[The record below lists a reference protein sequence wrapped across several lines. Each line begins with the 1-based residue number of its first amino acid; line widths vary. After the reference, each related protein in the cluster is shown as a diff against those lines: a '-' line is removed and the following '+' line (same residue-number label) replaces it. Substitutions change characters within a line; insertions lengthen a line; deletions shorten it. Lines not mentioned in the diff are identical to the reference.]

1 MFADGDGVKID
12 KQRAYNYFRKL
23 IFQYGLDSFGTP
35 EAPFVAKSYVALGL
49 SYLEGIPGVLKT
61 NPIIA
66 HELFHDAASSYPDP
80 EAQYYLGL
88 LYLEGRGV
96 PKDAITAARWLA
108 LSASNNGHRAQ
119 ALLGAMLFK
128 GEQVE
133 RQAGR
138 GLFWLTI
145 AKEAAG
151 PDEGWITDMYASA
164 FAQVSDNERAL
175 ADEYLVDWL
184 KTRWE

>member
-88 LYLEGRGV
+88 LYLAVRSQQ
-96 PKDAITAARWLA
+96 R
-108 LSASNNGHRAQ
+108 R
-119 ALLGAMLFK
+119 
-128 GEQVE
+128 
-133 RQAGR
+133 
-138 GLFWLTI
+138 
-145 AKEAAG
+145 
-151 PDEGWITDMYASA
+151 
-164 FAQVSDNERAL
+164 VSRSPCSC
-175 ADEYLVDWL
+175 
-184 KTRWE
+184 